1 MILSIMLQI
10 VYVTAS
16 WEEFEKFGKF
26 MSIKGEIG
34 SVVGPDYEGPKTH
47 C

>member
-1 MILSIMLQI
+1 MLQI

-26 MSIKGEIG
+26 MSIKGEI
-34 SVVGPDYEGPKTH
+34 VRWWAPIMNAQKHIVK
-47 C
+47 